1 MKIKKKARKIISSI
15 LGLVLTVTTIT
26 VTSYAIQSS
35 GIKTIDIDCNN
46 VIQSDFYG
54 VGTNV
59 LPFSLMENNKSKGYS
74 DAYFELEKQRFLRLK
89 PSIVRVWT
97 QIDWFVCSEDF
108 VSNGGSGEHY
118 KNGEYDFNSP
128 NMVAFLKYMDM
139 FKDAGSDVMLVTNWK
154 VGTDIQDWFCID
166 GINTPNS
173 SAPADIDAYSTACT
187 AFVKFLYDSGYNN
200 VKYISVANEPNLYD
214 FAAHGDEYAY
224 YIKTA
229 KSLKSAINSS
239 NLPIKMVGLD
249 VSENST
255 TSNDWIPKTFKKD
268 YSDLFDSYAYHEY
281 DSVNISKTYLNDI
294 SNLNLYN
301 KPLFLTEFGYLNSN
315 VTYSSSHAG
324 MVLMSAL
331 NGVNGALT
339 WYLDDVYG
347 ENPLSGE
354 YTLGGDMGMWY
365 PPQNNDSVKDIF
377 YEISLLTNY
386 IPAHSKVV
394 STGISGSLFGSD
406 SNARAATFTDDS
418 GNITIITELAKS
430 SADTLKININGLNLN
445 GKKIYKHVY
454 KQNQMEPDG
463 NAIIPVTSK
472 IIDGT
477 QLITDEVDTDC
488 RRVIVYTTIPEKD
501 QMIMNHVTANVGVG
515 GSLSLVATT
524 VNGNN
529 NIGWEVINGGGS
541 VSDSGVYKAD
551 TGSVSSGETVAI
563 KAYSLSDPKVY
574 GITVITIK

>member
-1 MKIKKKARKIISSI
+1 MKIKKKAWKIISSI